1 MLERFEDLTAGVT
14 QVYKNIQRIKKQ
26 RMNSL
31 GLKGTQVMCIYY
43 LSIHPEG
50 MTAADLSRITV
61 EDKASISRILAEL
74 EEEGYITYET
84 EPGRKYRAPALLT
97 EKGRETAVKIQQLI
111 LQATEAGGQGLT
123 DEEREIFYRA
133 LFQIADN
140 LSALQVT
147 PDACKNLIV
156 TGNTSKHGQPYS
168 RLFAATH
175 YLSTAFSNQPDH

>member
-43 LSIHPEG
+43 LSIHPGG

-111 LQATEAGGQGLT
+111 LQARGSLT
-123 DEEREIFYRA
+123 RSGKF
-133 LFQIADN
+133 F
-140 LSALQVT
+140 
-147 PDACKNLIV
+147 
-156 TGNTSKHGQPYS
+156 TGHSS
-168 RLFAATH
+168 RLQTISPPSSQTCPSDA
-175 YLSTAFSNQPDH
+175 

>member
-74 EEEGYITYET
+74 
-84 EPGRKYRAPALLT
+84 
-97 EKGRETAVKIQQLI
+97 
-111 LQATEAGGQGLT
+111 ATSLMKRSLAGNIGL
-123 DEEREIFYRA
+123 
-133 LFQIADN
+133 
-140 LSALQVT
+140 
-147 PDACKNLIV
+147 P
-156 TGNTSKHGQPYS
+156 P
-168 RLFAATH
+168 
-175 YLSTAFSNQPDH
+175 FSQKKAGKQR

>member
-61 EDKASISRILAEL
+61 EATSLMKRSLAGNIGLPPFSQKKAGKQR
-74 EEEGYITYET
+74 
-84 EPGRKYRAPALLT
+84 
-97 EKGRETAVKIQQLI
+97 
-111 LQATEAGGQGLT
+111 
-123 DEEREIFYRA
+123 
-133 LFQIADN
+133 
-140 LSALQVT
+140 
-147 PDACKNLIV
+147 
-156 TGNTSKHGQPYS
+156 
-168 RLFAATH
+168 
-175 YLSTAFSNQPDH
+175 

>member
-61 EDKASISRILAEL
+61 EGQHFPDSR
-74 EEEGYITYET
+74 
-84 EPGRKYRAPALLT
+84 R
-97 EKGRETAVKIQQLI
+97 
-111 LQATEAGGQGLT
+111 AGGG
-123 DEEREIFYRA
+123 
-133 LFQIADN
+133 
-140 LSALQVT
+140 
-147 PDACKNLIV
+147 
-156 TGNTSKHGQPYS
+156 
-168 RLFAATH
+168 RLH
-175 YLSTAFSNQPDH
+175 HL

>member
-61 EDKASISRILAEL
+61 EDKASIS
-74 EEEGYITYET
+74 
-84 EPGRKYRAPALLT
+84 LL
-97 EKGRETAVKIQQLI
+97 
-111 LQATEAGGQGLT
+111 
-123 DEEREIFYRA
+123 
-133 LFQIADN
+133 
-140 LSALQVT
+140 
-147 PDACKNLIV
+147 
-156 TGNTSKHGQPYS
+156 H
-168 RLFAATH
+168 
-175 YLSTAFSNQPDH
+175 TAFIRRLSHMEVQREWKTR